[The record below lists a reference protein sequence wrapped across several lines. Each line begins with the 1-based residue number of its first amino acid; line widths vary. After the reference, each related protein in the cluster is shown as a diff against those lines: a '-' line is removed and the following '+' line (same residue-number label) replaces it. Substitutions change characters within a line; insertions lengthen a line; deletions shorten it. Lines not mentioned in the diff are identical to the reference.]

1 MAINHYFQSGTSIG
15 RNSEQ
20 LLHEDLIIECLKIYG
35 FEVLYLPRT
44 TVNLDTILN
53 EDPLNKYTQAYPLE
67 MYLTD
72 VNGFQGEGD
81 LLTKFGVEL
90 RDQANFTVSKRR
102 WDQSVARAGSVQL
115 SARPAEGDLLFFP
128 LTKSFFEIRRV
139 DGTDPFFQVGKLYV
153 YNLFCELFQ
162 YSSEDVDTHRA
173 DIDDIERI
181 DSLDVRNF
189 DVLMEDGD
197 RLLLEYTANS
207 SMMLETFDIQDID
220 DAAQNDSF
228 SLAADGVLDFSEKNP
243 FGEYR

>member
-1 MAINHYFQSGTSIG
+1 MTINHYFQSGTTIG
-15 RNSEQ
+15 RSSEQ

-35 FEVLYLPRT
+35 FEIFYMPRS

-67 MYLTD
+67 MYLSD
-72 VNGFQGEGD
+72 VNGFTGEGD

-90 RDQANFTVSKRR
+90 RDQATFTVSRRR

-115 SARPAEGDLLFFP
+115 AARPAEGDLLFFP
-128 LTKSFFEIRRV
+128 KTKSFFEIRRV
-139 DGTDPFFQVGKLYV
+139 EGTDPFFQLGKLYV
-153 YNLFCELFQ
+153 YNLFCELYQ
-162 YSSEDVDTHRA
+162 YSSERVNTDRLDV
-173 DIDDIERI
+173 DDIERI

-189 DVLMEDGD
+189 DILMEDGD
-197 RLLLEYTANS
+197 RVLLEYTSNS
-207 SMMLETFDIQDID
+207 SMMLETFNIENID
-220 DAAQNDSF
+220 DAAQNDAF

>member
-1 MAINHYFQSGTSIG
+1 MAINHYFQSGTTIG

-35 FEVLYLPRT
+35 FEVFYLPRS

-67 MYLTD
+67 MYLSD
-72 VNGFQGEGD
+72 VNGFTGEGD

-90 RDQANFTVSKRR
+90 RDQANFIVSKRR
-102 WDQSVARAGSVQL
+102 WDQSVAKEGSVQL
-115 SARPAEGDLLFFP
+115 ATRPAEGDLLFFP

-139 DGTDPFFQVGKLYV
+139 EGTDPFFQIGKLYV

-162 YSSEDVDTHRA
+162 YSSEDVNTHRL

-181 DSLDVRNF
+181 DSLDVKDF
-189 DVLMEDGD
+189 DLLMEDGD
-197 RLLLEYTANS
+197 RLLLEYTSNS
-207 SMMLETFDIQDID
+207 SIILESFNIENID
-220 DAAQNDSF
+220 GAAQNDAF
-228 SLAADGVLDFSEKNP
+228 NLAADGVLDFSEKNP

>member
-1 MAINHYFQSGTSIG
+1 MTINHYFQSGTTIG

-35 FEVLYLPRT
+35 FEVFYMPRSS
-44 TVNLDTILN
+44 VSLDTILN

-67 MYLTD
+67 MYLSD
-72 VNGFQGEGD
+72 INGFQGEGD
-81 LLTKFGVEL
+81 LLTKFGVEI

-102 WDQSVARAGSVQL
+102 WDQTVARAGSVQL
-115 SARPAEGDLLFFP
+115 DTRPAEGDLLFFP

-139 DGTDPFFQVGKLYV
+139 EGTDPFFQLGKLYV

-162 YSSEDVDTHRA
+162 YSSEDVDTHRP

-181 DSLDVRNF
+181 DSLDVKDF
-189 DVLMEDGD
+189 DVLLENDS

-207 SMMLETFDIQDID
+207 SIILESFKIENID
-220 DAAQNDSF
+220 GAAQNDSF
-228 SLAADGVLDFSEKNP
+228 DLAADGVLDFSEKNP

>member
-128 LTKSFFEIRRV
+128 LTKSFFEIRS
-139 DGTDPFFQVGKLYV
+139 V

>member
-1 MAINHYFQSGTSIG
+1 MTINHYFQSGDTIG
-15 RNSEQ
+15 TNNEQ

-53 EDPLNKYTQAYPLE
+53 EDVLNKYTQAYPLE

-72 VNGFQGEGD
+72 VNGFTGEGD

-90 RDQANFTVSKRR
+90 RDQANFIVSRRR

-115 SARPAEGDLLFFP
+115 STRPAEGDLLFFP
-128 LTKSFFEIRRV
+128 KTKSFFEIRRV
-139 DGTDPFFQVGKLYV
+139 EGTDPFFQIGKLYV

-162 YSSEDVDTHRA
+162 YSSESVNTNRS

-181 DSLDVRNF
+181 DSLDIRNF
-189 DVLMEDGD
+189 D
-197 RLLLEYTANS
+197 LLLENESRMLLEFNTPS
-207 SMMLETFDIQDID
+207 SIILESFNITDKDSL
-220 DAAQNDSF
+220 AQNDVFDTESV
-228 SLAADGVLDFSEKNP
+228 GILDFSEKNP
-243 FGEYR
+243 FGDYS

>member
-1 MAINHYFQSGTSIG
+1 MTINHYFQSGTSIG
-15 RNSEQ
+15 RSSEQ

-35 FEVLYLPRT
+35 FEIFYMPRS

-67 MYLTD
+67 MYLSD
-72 VNGFQGEGD
+72 VNGFTGEGD

-90 RDQANFTVSKRR
+90 RDQATFTVSRRR

-115 SARPAEGDLLFFP
+115 AARPAEGDLLFFP
-128 LTKSFFEIRRV
+128 KTKSFFEIRRV
-139 DGTDPFFQVGKLYV
+139 EGTDPFFQLGKLYV
-153 YNLFCELFQ
+153 YNLFCELYQ
-162 YSSEDVDTHRA
+162 YSSERVNTDRLDV
-173 DIDDIERI
+173 DDIERI

-189 DVLMEDGD
+189 DILMEDGD
-197 RLLLEYTANS
+197 RVLLEYTSNS
-207 SMMLETFDIQDID
+207 SMMLEIFNIENID
-220 DAAQNDSF
+220 DAAQNDAF

>member
-1 MAINHYFQSGTSIG
+1 MTINHYFQSGTTIG
-15 RNSEQ
+15 RSSEQ

-35 FEVLYLPRT
+35 FEIFYMPRS

-67 MYLTD
+67 MYLSD
-72 VNGFQGEGD
+72 VNGFTGEGD

-90 RDQANFTVSKRR
+90 RDQATFTVSRRR

-115 SARPAEGDLLFFP
+115 AARPAEGDLLFFP
-128 LTKSFFEIRRV
+128 KTKSFFEIRRV
-139 DGTDPFFQVGKLYV
+139 EGTDPFFQLGKLYV
-153 YNLFCELFQ
+153 YNLFCELYQ
-162 YSSEDVDTHRA
+162 YSSERVNTDRLDV
-173 DIDDIERI
+173 DDIERI

-189 DVLMEDGD
+189 DILMEDGD
-197 RLLLEYTANS
+197 RVLLEYTSNS
-207 SMMLETFDIQDID
+207 SMMLEIFNIENID
-220 DAAQNDSF
+220 DAAQNDAF

>member
-1 MAINHYFQSGTSIG
+1 MTINHYFQSGTSIG
-15 RNSEQ
+15 RSSEQ

-35 FEVLYLPRT
+35 FEIFYMPRS

-67 MYLTD
+67 MYLSD
-72 VNGFQGEGD
+72 VNGFTGEGD

-90 RDQANFTVSKRR
+90 RDQATFTVSRRR

-115 SARPAEGDLLFFP
+115 AARPAEGDLLFFP
-128 LTKSFFEIRRV
+128 KTKSFFEIRRV
-139 DGTDPFFQVGKLYV
+139 EGTDPFFQLGKLYV
-153 YNLFCELFQ
+153 YNLFCELYQ
-162 YSSEDVDTHRA
+162 YSSERVNTDRLDV
-173 DIDDIERI
+173 DDIERI

-189 DVLMEDGD
+189 DILMEDGD
-197 RLLLEYTANS
+197 RVLLEYTSNS
-207 SMMLETFDIQDID
+207 SMMLETFNIENID
-220 DAAQNDSF
+220 DAAQNDAF